1 MSDHSA
7 LDPSPFLVRF
17 AHLLPRQ
24 GRALDLACGNG
35 RHARFLAARGLVVL
49 AVDRDAAALAGLA
62 GHGGIETRAVD
73 LETGHWP
80 LAMERFD
87 AIVVTNYLHRPLLPH
102 VLAALCPDG
111 VLVYETFAAGNQS
124 FGRPSNPHFLL
135 APDELLA
142 WVRDHLTPVVFEQGL
157 VRDGQRAAVIQRLVA
172 VGRSR
177 PWPPLLTP

>member
-1 MSDHSA
+1 
-7 LDPSPFLVRF
+7 
-17 AHLLPRQ
+17 
-24 GRALDLACGNG
+24 
-35 RHARFLAARGLVVL
+35 
-49 AVDRDAAALAGLA
+49 
-62 GHGGIETRAVD
+62 
-73 LETGHWP
+73 
-80 LAMERFD
+80 MERFD

-157 VRDGQRAAVIQRLVA
+157 VRDGQRAAVIQRVVA